1 MENEEVKQDVLEQ
14 TGSPQ
19 EAVPATEPEAIPSMA
34 EFESQIDHSFRKLKT
49 GDIVMGTVIGISD
62 TEVTVDLNSYAEGII
77 KQEEL
82 SNDPRF
88 SIKADI
94 KIGEEISATV
104 LREDRDG
111 NILLSRKQADDV
123 LAWDILNTMMAER
136 TPATVKV
143 AQVVNAGVVTYL
155 NGIRGFIPASK
166 LDINYVEDLST
177 FVGKELEVRVI
188 TVDKDRKKLVLS
200 AKDIL
205 LEKAITEKN
214 NRAASLAAGTIL
226 SGKVEKIMPFGA
238 FVDLGNGLSGLV
250 HVSQISDKRIKSPSE
265 VLKVGDEV
273 KVRVRDVKDG
283 KISLSMKT
291 VNEKDEAVEADTA
304 PREFSSGGEATTGLA
319 ELLKNIKLS

>member
-49 GDIVMGTVIGISD
+49 GDIVTGTVIGISD

-250 HVSQISDKRIKSPSE
+250 NVSQISDKRIKSPSE
-265 VLKVGDEV
+265 VL
-273 KVRVRDVKDG
+273 
-283 KISLSMKT
+283 
-291 VNEKDEAVEADTA
+291 
-304 PREFSSGGEATTGLA
+304 
-319 ELLKNIKLS
+319 

>member
-14 TGSPQ
+14 TGAPQ

-49 GDIVMGTVIGISD
+49 GDIVRKIH
-62 TEVTVDLNSYAEGII
+62 AC
-77 KQEEL
+77 
-82 SNDPRF
+82 NDA
-88 SIKADI
+88 IH
-94 KIGEEISATV
+94 GEEISATV

-273 KVRVRDVKDG
+273 KVRVRDVRDG

>member
-14 TGSPQ
+14 TGAPQ

-49 GDIVMGTVIGISD
+49 GDIVTGTVIGISD

-177 FVGKELEVRVI
+177 FVGKERTLTLTSSPTLSTSLGDLIRLSLIWETCTRPERPLPRSTNAPKGMIFSTLPERMVPAARLAARLFFSVMAFSRRISFAERTSFFLSLSTVI
-188 TVDKDRKKLVLS
+188 TLTS
-200 AKDIL
+200 SSFP
-205 LEKAITEKN
+205 T
-214 NRAASLAAGTIL
+214 
-226 SGKVEKIMPFGA
+226 KVE
-238 FVDLGNGLSGLV
+238 
-250 HVSQISDKRIKSPSE
+250 R
-265 VLKVGDEV
+265 
-273 KVRVRDVKDG
+273 
-283 KISLSMKT
+283 
-291 VNEKDEAVEADTA
+291 
-304 PREFSSGGEATTGLA
+304 SST
-319 ELLKNIKLS
+319 

>member
-49 GDIVMGTVIGISD
+49 GDIVTGTVIGISD

-250 HVSQISDKRIKSPSE
+250 HV
-265 VLKVGDEV
+265 
-273 KVRVRDVKDG
+273 
-283 KISLSMKT
+283 
-291 VNEKDEAVEADTA
+291 
-304 PREFSSGGEATTGLA
+304 
-319 ELLKNIKLS
+319 